1 MSILKNIFLCMVLKW
16 GNLIRIFI
24 FQTSNTLSYPFYP
37 PLKACC
43 YQLFYR
49 LAIAYCL
56 YLFYQHAKAYCFLP
70 VFQNQNQETFFQH
83 VSTYFLPSFPEEL
96 RLTTAFQ
103 HASTYFLPSLVM
115 ADGHSVDRKSVAGC
129 SHYMGI
135 CLQYQKTFF
144 LPVSTYRLPFFQL
157 EEALYFV
164 QIFLLSK
171 ALSYVFLEV
180 VGYVFLLLTT
190 WFAPFLFL
198 SLYRHQ

>member
-1 MSILKNIFLCMVLKW
+1 MVLKW
-16 GNLIRIFI
+16 GNLIRTFI

-43 YQLFYR
+43 CLLFYR

-56 YLFYQHAKAYCFLP
+56 YLFYQHAKALSFLP
-70 VFQNQNQETFFQH
+70 VFQNQNQEI
-83 VSTYFLPSFPEEL
+83 
-96 RLTTAFQ
+96 AFQ
-103 HASTYFLPSLVM
+103 HASTYFLPFLLM
-115 ADGHSVDRKSVAGC
+115 ADGHSVGRKSVAGC

-135 CLQYQKTFF
+135 CLQYLMTFF

-171 ALSYVFLEV
+171 ALRYVFLEV

>member
-16 GNLIRIFI
+16 SNFIRIFI

-83 VSTYFLPSFPEEL
+83 VSTYFLPFWL
-96 RLTTAFQ
+96 
-103 HASTYFLPSLVM
+103 M
-115 ADGHSVDRKSVAGC
+115 ADGHNVGRKSVAGC

-144 LPVSTYRLPFFQL
+144 LLVSTYRLPFFQL

-180 VGYVFLLLTT
+180 VGYVFLLSKALSYV
-190 WFAPFLFL
+190 FLEVVGYVFL
-198 SLYRHQ
+198 EVV